1 MRMLVGVGVG
11 PGDPGLVTVR
21 AADLLAAADVV
32 FVPATGPAEQT
43 VLFYTEVW
51 RVECVP
57 WVDGGWA
64 VEPVAAW
71 FAAHPGGTAVFA
83 TSGDPGGDFTFD
95 ALAVGVRDRLGE
107 LTVRLVPGI
116 TELQGLVAAG
126 DPWTT

>member
-1 MRMLVGVGVG
+1 MQTFVGVGVG

-43 VLFYTEVW
+43 VLFYAEVW
-51 RVECVP
+51 RVESLA
-57 WVDGGWA
+57 WIGDGWA
-64 VEPVAAW
+64 VGPVAAW

-83 TSGDPGGDFTFD
+83 TAGDPGGDFTFD
-95 ALAVGVRDRLGE
+95 ALAAAVRDRLGE

-126 DPWTT
+126 DSWTS